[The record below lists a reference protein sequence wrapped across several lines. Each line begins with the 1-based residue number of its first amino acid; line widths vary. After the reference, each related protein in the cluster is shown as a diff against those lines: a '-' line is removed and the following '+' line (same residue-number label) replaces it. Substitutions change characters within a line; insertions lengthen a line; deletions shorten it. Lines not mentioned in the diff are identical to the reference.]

1 MSFEMQTMAN
11 FNFNILPNIG
21 IWKYAFCEEYI
32 RRLFTYSLSYIAV
45 DYKQLKEYRQQVNT
59 FRFSKNQQQFENEL
73 LVPFNEPFE
82 ENLWGKKKKEID
94 IDELKYFKN
103 IDETNES
110 TIQLFGNKTYLVLLK
125 SIEQWFEYTLIL
137 DVSIPNLPATNEHLT
152 IFSMNSESGIYITH
166 SGQIC
171 LFNDGKLNQSKT
183 ILKLNEYM
191 RLLIIVQ
198 KKYIDIYLNGILQIR
213 SNIDNDQ
220 FVLKTNRIHLFQ
232 EIDLLMNTTNDDI
245 VRIECKSITFLN
257 RLIESEWI
265 TKQMKSSNYSLES
278 LVALPFSLIASNL
291 IAIGYKDKWIKLA
304 MKKYNTTNSQ
314 LIDTIIRENKNEFL
328 KSDHDNLQQHHLI
341 ILSRLNPLIEL
352 ENISELD
359 NDEEITVIGQFI
371 CDHENSIETSKF
383 LKNSLS
389 IENADTNELNEN
401 REVRFEKEWYQQTVH
416 GLDIPNNIFEWM
428 NDKSSK
434 TNLGDI
440 YQLIDLKKSEQKF
453 TTKILDKRKTIHK
466 SIRYSHQQISKKQ
479 YLDSRFACENG
490 LIS

>member
-11 FNFNILPNIG
+11 FNFNILQNIGARIKNIG
-21 IWKYAFCEEYI
+21 IWKCALCEEYI

-198 KKYIDIYLNGILQIR
+198 KKYIDIYLNEILQIR

-220 FVLKTNRIHLFQ
+220 FVLKTNRI
-232 EIDLLMNTTNDDI
+232 
-245 VRIECKSITFLN
+245 ECKSITFLN
-257 RLIESEWI
+257 RLVESEWI
-265 TKQMKSSNYSLES
+265 TKQMKSSNYSL
-278 LVALPFSLIASNL
+278 VPLIAPPF
-291 IAIGYKDKWIKLA
+291 
-304 MKKYNTTNSQ
+304 
-314 LIDTIIRENKNEFL
+314 LIDCIKFNCNW
-328 KSDHDNLQQHHLI
+328 LQ
-341 ILSRLNPLIEL
+341 RRMDK
-352 ENISELD
+352 IS
-359 NDEEITVIGQFI
+359 
-371 CDHENSIETSKF
+371 HEK
-383 LKNSLS
+383 
-389 IENADTNELNEN
+389 
-401 REVRFEKEWYQQTVH
+401 V
-416 GLDIPNNIFEWM
+416 
-428 NDKSSK
+428 
-434 TNLGDI
+434 
-440 YQLIDLKKSEQKF
+440 
-453 TTKILDKRKTIHK
+453 
-466 SIRYSHQQISKKQ
+466 
-479 YLDSRFACENG
+479 
-490 LIS
+490 

>member
-359 NDEEITVIGQFI
+359 NDEEITAIGQLI
-371 CDHENSIETSKF
+371 CDHENSTETSKF
-383 LKNSLS
+383 LENSLS

-401 REVRFEKEWYQQTVH
+401 REVRFEKE
-416 GLDIPNNIFEWM
+416 
-428 NDKSSK
+428 
-434 TNLGDI
+434 
-440 YQLIDLKKSEQKF
+440 
-453 TTKILDKRKTIHK
+453 
-466 SIRYSHQQISKKQ
+466 
-479 YLDSRFACENG
+479 
-490 LIS
+490 

>member
-1 MSFEMQTMAN
+1 MSFEMQTMTN

-82 ENLWGKKKKEID
+82 ENLWEKKKKEID

-110 TIQLFGNKTYLVLLK
+110 TIQLFDNKTYLVLLK
-125 SIEQWFEYTLIL
+125 SIEEWFEYTLIL

-213 SNIDNDQ
+213 FNIDNDQ
-220 FVLKTNRIHLFQ
+220 FVLKT
-232 EIDLLMNTTNDDI
+232 DLLMNTTNDDI
-245 VRIECKSITFLN
+245 VRIESKSITFLN
-257 RLIESEWI
+257 RLIESERI
-265 TKQMKSSNYSLES
+265 TKQMKSSNYSL
-278 LVALPFSLIASNL
+278 VPLIAPPF
-291 IAIGYKDKWIKLA
+291 
-304 MKKYNTTNSQ
+304 
-314 LIDTIIRENKNEFL
+314 LIDCIKFNCNW
-328 KSDHDNLQQHHLI
+328 LQ
-341 ILSRLNPLIEL
+341 RRMDK
-352 ENISELD
+352 IS
-359 NDEEITVIGQFI
+359 
-371 CDHENSIETSKF
+371 HEK
-383 LKNSLS
+383 
-389 IENADTNELNEN
+389 
-401 REVRFEKEWYQQTVH
+401 V
-416 GLDIPNNIFEWM
+416 
-428 NDKSSK
+428 
-434 TNLGDI
+434 
-440 YQLIDLKKSEQKF
+440 
-453 TTKILDKRKTIHK
+453 
-466 SIRYSHQQISKKQ
+466 
-479 YLDSRFACENG
+479 
-490 LIS
+490 